1 MQINVVNPV
10 GSRRDKIVFSQSR
23 IQIGGKWNQ
32 HRGRVEKPYLGVMAG
47 LVFNKIRPLDMVKE
61 REPGSEMMG
70 HVRLLDTIPYN
81 YRDKHLEMFERMQ
94 QTQTSDSPGLSD
106 DIIVRVGHKCGASHQ
121 NSGGQRY
128 VSAECFRYS
137 GDGTEIISPVY
148 TAPTLP
154 PFKVIQSFPE

>member
-1 MQINVVNPV
+1 M
-10 GSRRDKIVFSQSR
+10 GSTRDKTVFSQSR
-23 IQIGGKWNQ
+23 LQIGGKWNQ
-32 HRGRVEKPYLGVMAG
+32 HLGKVEKPYLGVMAG
-47 LVFNKIRPLDMVKE
+47 LVFNKMRPLDMVKE

-70 HVRLLDTIPYN
+70 HVRLLDTIPYD
-81 YRDKHLEMFERMQ
+81 YRNKHLELFERMQ

-106 DIIVRVGHKCGASHQ
+106 DIIVRVGHKCGASH
-121 NSGGQRY
+121 SGGQRY

-154 PFKVIQSFPE
+154 PFQVIQSL